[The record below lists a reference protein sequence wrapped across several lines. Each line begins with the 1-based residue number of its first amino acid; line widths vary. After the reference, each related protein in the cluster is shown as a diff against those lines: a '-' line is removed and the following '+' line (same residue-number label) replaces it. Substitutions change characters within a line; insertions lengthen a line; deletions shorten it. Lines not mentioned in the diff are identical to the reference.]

1 MARSTGKRRYGHPA
15 LNGVL
20 PEPWLPLKKGQTLVN
35 NDNHRAHREPGDEA
49 VVLTLRKRYS
59 GAPRRA
65 ARGPSEDGH
74 APATTLAGLD
84 GGSVGVGA
92 DPSAVID
99 PWQDPAATAR
109 GGRQREVRVLS
120 HRLSYDHASGVIVL
134 PDEEWGEEGSESEED
149 YGTAG
154 DGLERSV
161 TESMLDAEGA
171 GDGVA
176 GGSAAGGSAASGAGG
191 GGPLGRLSRYGT
203 YFHHPERRK
212 QSVPGAFPGR

>member
-1 MARSTGKRRYGHPA
+1 M
-15 LNGVL
+15 
-20 PEPWLPLKKGQTLVN
+20 
-35 NDNHRAHREPGDEA
+35 
-49 VVLTLRKRYS
+49 
-59 GAPRRA
+59 
-65 ARGPSEDGH
+65 
-74 APATTLAGLD
+74 
-84 GGSVGVGA
+84 GA

-99 PWQDPAATAR
+99 PWQDPAAAAR
-109 GGRQREVRVLS
+109 AGGQGQRETRVLS

-154 DGLERSV
+154 LEQSV

-171 GDGVA
+171 GGASTGAAGGSGGSGSVA
-176 GGSAAGGSAASGAGG
+176 AGSAAGGAGG